1 MEVTMTGLKTGDPV
15 VLVDA
20 SGLEEHDLTN
30 GEKGWVNSLTVV
42 PGHGTYIFFMSE
54 SSKSIFV
61 LDAVRLEYDKDREG
75 LELNE
80 NTISKE

>member
-1 MEVTMTGLKTGDPV
+1 MTINTGDPLVLTNADGLESYGLKTGD
-15 VLVDA
+15 
-20 SGLEEHDLTN
+20 
-30 GEKGWVNSLTVV
+30 KGWANSVTTV

-80 NTISKE
+80 STISKE